1 MTRKWP
7 KPHQWRYDHEPPDA
21 MHVTCCLKEWRAMEA
36 VILEA
41 RNLVGSTDSVV
52 ARIDYHQ
59 LIAVFDALDEG
70 RKGRK

>member
-41 RNLVGSTDSVV
+41 REAAEACEIAHMGV
-52 ARIDYHQ
+52 ADA
-59 LIAVFDALDEG
+59 LAVLDEG